1 MGRGNECEIRVES
14 PSISRNH
21 ACITKKY
28 GDYHIFDNKSK
39 FGTLVREAKIY
50 LEIDSTRKGVQI
62 DRSVFMFSICKKNY
76 LNWGL
81 SQWFQPTYYEARVHI
96 FIHSWKKILELFC
109 GLHSIVFALKG
120 MFFVIK
126 HTNKWLMNHLKWKK

>member
-76 LNWGL
+76 LN
-81 SQWFQPTYYEARVHI
+81 
-96 FIHSWKKILELFC
+96 
-109 GLHSIVFALKG
+109 
-120 MFFVIK
+120 
-126 HTNKWLMNHLKWKK
+126 